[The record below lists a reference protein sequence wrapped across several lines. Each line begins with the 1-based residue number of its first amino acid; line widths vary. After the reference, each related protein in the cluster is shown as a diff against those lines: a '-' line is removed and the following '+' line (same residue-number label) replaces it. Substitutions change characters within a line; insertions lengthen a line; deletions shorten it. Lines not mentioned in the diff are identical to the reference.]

1 MEKPSLTHKTSQ
13 KLDSKMSLKKTLMRK
28 VIKNYENGWSLTAD
42 AIMNVEKQKTDILHT
57 TQRVR
62 TEMRQSS

>member
-1 MEKPSLTHKTSQ
+1 
-13 KLDSKMSLKKTLMRK
+13 MRK